1 MMKVESLKIPEFF
14 EPVEKLKEK
23 EKGSFSKIIR
33 ESIKKVMDIEKEASA
48 EAEKLIKNETPDL
61 HNVMIAIE
69 KADLTFQLMMQVRNK
84 IISAYEEIMRMQ
96 V

>member
-1 MMKVESLKIPEFF
+1 MKVESLKILEFF

-23 EKGSFSKIIR
+23 EKGSFSEIIR